1 MIKKLTVHILENK
14 ILYAGAGAE
23 GPPPPLKI
31 KLIVSQCLRM
41 TSKKITDSH
50 TFLGMWYQWYMGV
63 RPALAGK
70 SQLINF

>member
-1 MIKKLTVHILENK
+1 MQVQGLKV
-14 ILYAGAGAE
+14 
-23 GPPPPLKI
+23 PPLLLKI
-31 KLIVSQCLRM
+31 RLIVSQCLRM

-50 TFLGMWYQWYMGV
+50 TFLGMWYQWYIGV